1 MGKRY
6 YNIMNSTRKLLVI
19 SVILALA
26 LVATFAALNLTEDG
40 NALIASNFVKNEATY
55 KFDGIPETF
64 KITGTIP
71 LNCTLCNEFH
81 FEYQSRN
88 SGYGDRKGVVV
99 ATVIT
104 DHKAKVVVERGT
116 ITSAVLDNKWDMKAQ
131 KLIES
136 RNSEGEAGDQ
146 TVR

>member
-1 MGKRY
+1 
-6 YNIMNSTRKLLVI
+6 MNTTRKLLVI

-26 LVATFAALNLTEDG
+26 LVATFSALNFTEEG
-40 NALIASNFVKNEATY
+40 NTLIASNFIKNEATY

-64 KITGTIP
+64 KLTGIVP
-71 LNCTLCNEFH
+71 LNCTLCNEFN

-104 DHKAKVVVERGT
+104 DHKAKVVVERGY
-116 ITSAVLDNKWDMKAQ
+116 ITSAILDGIWDMKVQ
-131 KLIES
+131 RLIENRDS
-136 RNSEGEAGDQ
+136 TGEAQDEK
-146 TVR
+146 VR

>member
-1 MGKRY
+1 
-6 YNIMNSTRKLLVI
+6 MNNTRKLLVI
-19 SVILALA
+19 SVILAMA
-26 LVATFAALNLTEDG
+26 LVAAFAALNLSIDG

-64 KITGTIP
+64 KLTGTTSIKCP
-71 LNCTLCNEFH
+71 LCREFQ

-88 SGYGDRKGVVV
+88 SGYGDRTGAVV

-104 DHKAKVVVERGT
+104 DHKAKVVVEGET
-116 ITSAVLDNKWDMKAQ
+116 ISSAILDDIWDMKAQ
-131 KLIES
+131 RLIES
-136 RNSEGEAGDQ
+136 RNSPGEAGDE

>member
-40 NALIASNFVKNEATY
+40 NALIASNFVKNEGTF

-104 DHKAKVVVERGT
+104 DHKAKVVVERGA
-116 ITSAVLDNKWDMKAQ
+116 ITSAILDDVWDMKAQ
-131 KLIES
+131 RLIES
-136 RNSEGEAGDQ
+136 HNPPGEIDDEK
-146 TVR
+146 VR